1 MLNLSVVIVNYNT
14 GHLLADCLR
23 SLLASQG
30 SFTCQ
35 VTVVDNGSSDGS
47 TTLVRQKFP
56 QVHPLENQGNMGYAY
71 ANNQGL
77 KSRRA
82 RYYLLLNP
90 DTILPTD
97 ALEKMLAFMEERPE
111 AGIAGPKL
119 VMADGR
125 LDLACRR
132 GFPTPQVSF
141 YRMVGLSRLFP
152 RSRRFARYNLTY
164 LDPDQVT
171 EVDSVV
177 GAFMM
182 IRDEVLRQIGYLDEE
197 FFLYGEDLDFA
208 YRAKEAGWKVYYNPE
223 VTVLHYKR
231 QSSQQNKE
239 RAHYEFYR
247 AMHLFYR
254 KHYASTTP
262 FWLHLLVLLGLI
274 LRGGTPMLQVL
285 FPKEG
290 GQAKEVLS

>member
-1 MLNLSVVIVNYNT
+1 MLDLSVVIVNYNT

-23 SLLASQG
+23 SLLGNQG
-30 SFTCQ
+30 PFAYQ

-47 TTLVRQKFP
+47 AALVRREFP

-97 ALEKMLAFMEERPE
+97 AIDKMVAFMEGKPE

-141 YRMVGLSRLFP
+141 YRMMGLSRLFP
-152 RSRRFARYNLTY
+152 RSRRFARYNLAY

-208 YRAKEAGWKVYYNPE
+208 YRAKEAGWKVYYNPG

-239 RAHYEFYR
+239 RARYEFYR
-247 AMHLFYR
+247 AMYLFYR

-262 FWLHLLVLLGLI
+262 FWLHHLVLLGLL
-274 LRGGTPMLQVL
+274 LRGGTSMLQVL
-285 FPKEG
+285 FPKKG